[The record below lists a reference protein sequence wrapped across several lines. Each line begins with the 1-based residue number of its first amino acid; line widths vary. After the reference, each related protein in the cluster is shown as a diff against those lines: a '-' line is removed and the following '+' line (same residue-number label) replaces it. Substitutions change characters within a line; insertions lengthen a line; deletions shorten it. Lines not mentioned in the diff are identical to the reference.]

1 MAKLLR
7 SPKTLIAAA
16 AITALGIGVPA
27 VLASTAS
34 AAVTPFIYNHAS
46 GWHNAA
52 VRPPWIV
59 STQGGTV
66 PGWH

>member
-1 MAKLLR
+1 MAQLSR

-34 AAVTPFIYNHAS
+34 AAITPFIYNNAS
-46 GWHNAA
+46 GWH
-52 VRPPWIV
+52 RPPA
-59 STQGGTV
+59 GADGA
-66 PGWH
+66 